1 MCYVCEKKERLHHDS
16 RKRSFLKLAAA
27 SAIGLGISSVR
38 LARAEE
44 TKTPLTSSAKLPP
57 EPENVLTPTQALE
70 RLMEGNKRHW
80 TGQVTPALDIHT
92 PQDALVQGQNPY
104 AAILGC
110 ADSRVG
116 PEQCFDEAH
125 GDLFVARVAGN
136 YITVDFLA
144 TLEYA
149 VAVLHTPLIMV
160 LGHESCGA
168 VGAAIEA
175 IDNNKQSP
183 GHTQTMATALSPAVR
198 AARNMSGPL
207 YDNAVKMNVIL
218 TVAELKNSTP
228 VLSRFVRE
236 KKMRVVGGVY
246 RLGTGKVELVSE
258 D

>member
-1 MCYVCEKKERLHHDS
+1 MCYVCEQKNGNPRHDL
-16 RKRSFLKLAAA
+16 RRRSFLKLAAA
-27 SAIGLGISSVR
+27 SALGLGITG
-38 LARAEE
+38 ATGAGI
-44 TKTPLTSSAKLPP
+44 AKDAAKILSPP
-57 EPENVLTPTQALE
+57 QPENVLTPEQALK
-70 RLMEGNKRHW
+70 RLMQGNQRHAEGRSAASAE
-80 TGQVTPALDIHT
+80 VHT
-92 PQDALVQGQNPY
+92 THDPLVKGQNPY

-116 PEQCFDEAH
+116 PEHSFDESH

-136 YITVDFLA
+136 YVTVDFLA

-175 IDNNKQSP
+175 IDKNKQFP
-183 GHTQTMATALSPAVR
+183 GHIQTMATALSPAVR

-246 RLGTGKVELVSE
+246 RLGTGKVELVS
-258 D
+258 

>member
-70 RLMEGNKRHW
+70 RLMEGNKRHGS
-80 TGQVTPALDIHT
+80 GQSIAALDIHT
-92 PQDALVQGQNPY
+92 SQDALVKGQNPY

-136 YITVDFLA
+136 YITVGFLG
-144 TLEYA
+144 TLWHA
-149 VAVLHTPLIMV
+149 GAVLHTPLIMG

-168 VGAAIEA
+168 VGAAIDA
-175 IDNNKQSP
+175 IDNNKQFP
-183 GHTQTMATALSPAVR
+183 GHIQAMATALAPAVR
-198 AARNMSGPL
+198 AARTMPGML
-207 YDNAVKMNVIL
+207 YDNTVKMNVIL
-218 TVAELKNSTP
+218 TVTELKNSTP
-228 VLSRFVRE
+228 ILSRSVRE
-236 KKMRVVGGVY
+236 KKIRIVGGVY
-246 RLGTGKVELVSE
+246 RLGTGMVELVS
-258 D
+258 

>member
-1 MCYVCEKKERLHHDS
+1 MCQICDKKNEYLQHDS

-27 SAIGLGISSVR
+27 SALGLGIISS
-38 LARAEE
+38 AGIASEEE
-44 TKTPLTSSAKLPP
+44 TKVPLPSSTKIPP
-57 EPENVLTPTQALE
+57 QPENVLTPDQALE
-70 RLMEGNKRHW
+70 RLMAGSKRHAS
-80 TGQVTPALDIHT
+80 GQSTVSLDIHT
-92 PQDALVQGQNPY
+92 SQDALVKGQNPY

-168 VGAAIEA
+168 VGAAIDA
-175 IDNNKQSP
+175 IDKNKQFP
-183 GHTQTMATALSPAVR
+183 GHIQTMATALLPAVR
-198 AARNMSGPL
+198 AARSMPGML
-207 YDNAVKMNVIL
+207 YENAVKMNVAL
-218 TVAELKNSTP
+218 TVTELKNSTP
-228 VLSRFVRE
+228 ILSQSVKERKIRI
-236 KKMRVVGGVY
+236 VGGIY
-246 RLGTGKVELVSE
+246 RLSTGMVELVA
-258 D
+258 